1 MDNNERKLRIL
12 KVIIDDFINT
22 AQPIGSR
29 TIAKKYGLGISSA
42 TIRNEMADLEDL
54 GYLIQPHTSAGRIP
68 SDEGYR
74 VYVDSLMNQKRIARN
89 DREIIR
95 TLLLTKVIEIDDV
108 IKQSVKLLSDMTKLI
123 SFASLPQFNKS
134 KLTNMKLVK
143 INNSKIMLIL
153 VADSGIVKTLNLQLN
168 IENQQILDD
177 ISEVFMSLLNNSTI
191 EDISVKKISMIKNL
205 LPQYEGIINYLVPI
219 LRDTLNELDGIDTY
233 VEGINNVFDFPEFSD
248 VNSLKEFVEIIQDK
262 DVLFSTIIG
271 REYKE
276 GITIRIGKEIENDNL
291 ENCSVINVCY
301 KVNGKY
307 VGKIGVIGP
316 TRMDYG
322 KVISVLDYVRETLS
336 DIFTG
341 IFL

>member
-42 TIRNEMADLEDL
+42 TIRNEMADLEEL

-74 VYVDSLMNQKRIARN
+74 IYVDSLMNQKRIAKN

-108 IKQSVKLLSDMTKLI
+108 IKQSVKLLADMTRLI

-143 INNSKIMLIL
+143 INNSKIMMIL

-177 ISEVFMSLLNNSTI
+177 ISEVFMSLLENSTI

-205 LPQYEGIINYLVPI
+205 LPQYENIINYLVPI
-219 LRDTLNELDGIDTY
+219 LRDTLNELDGVDTY
-233 VEGINNVFDFPEFSD
+233 IEGLNNVFDFPEFND
-248 VNSLKEFVEIIQDK
+248 VNSLKEFIEIIQNK
-262 DVLFSTIIG
+262 EVLFSTIIG
-271 REYKE
+271 KDYKD
-276 GITIRIGKEIENDNL
+276 GITIRIGKEIDNANL

-301 KVNGKY
+301 KVNGRY
-307 VGKIGVIGP
+307 VGKIGLIGP

-322 KVISVLDYVRETLS
+322 KVISVVDYVRETLS